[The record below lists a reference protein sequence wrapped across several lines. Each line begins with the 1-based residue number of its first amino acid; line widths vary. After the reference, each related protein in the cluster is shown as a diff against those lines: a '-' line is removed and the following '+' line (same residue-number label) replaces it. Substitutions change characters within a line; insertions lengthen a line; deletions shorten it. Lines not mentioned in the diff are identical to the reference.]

1 MKILHITSAYEPAWH
16 LGGVVRA
23 VSQLCRGLVNLGQDI
38 TVYTTDSGLDRRM
51 AVRPNQIMEIGGV
64 KVIYFKSDYL
74 LNFYYSSA
82 LNRACELTLGN
93 YDLIHLASPF
103 AYPNIVGGR
112 AARRHHLPYVI
123 STHGSL
129 IIKYRPKKFLKKWLY
144 LSICERSNFRQASA
158 IHFTTELEREQ
169 SDPLGRK
176 APGFIVPNGLDL
188 AEFDRLPD
196 KVLARKELGLPPDT
210 LIVLYFGRLE
220 PRKGLDIL
228 LQAFAKAR
236 ETSPHRLMLML
247 AGPDFGQQALL
258 YEMADKLNLSDHVV
272 FPGYVPPEKRNAL
285 LVSVDIMALTSHQ
298 GENFGISALEGMLAG
313 VPVLLSNNVGF
324 HQDVLADQA
333 GLAIPLTVEAVS
345 QAMAQMVS
353 NPEKLK
359 AMGRNAYRSA
369 RSRYDIKIVAKK
381 MLLAYEDILS
391 GRCSP
396 ELSWA

>member
-23 VSQLCRGLVNLGQDI
+23 VSQLCRGLVDLGQDI

-51 AVRPNQIMEIGGV
+51 AVRANQEVEVGGV
-64 KVIYFKSDYL
+64 KVIYFKADYL
-74 LNFYYSSA
+74 LNYYYSSA
-82 LNRACELTLGN
+82 LGQACESTCQN

-103 AYPNIVGGR
+103 AYPGITAGR
-112 AARRHHLPYVI
+112 AARRAHLPYVI

-144 LSICERSNFRQASA
+144 LNVFEGSNFRQASA
-158 IHFTTELEREQ
+158 VHFTTELEREQ

-176 APGFIVPNGLDL
+176 APGFIVPNGVDP
-188 AEFDRLPD
+188 AEFNHLPD
-196 KVLARKELGLPPDT
+196 KVLARKELGLPLDT
-210 LIVLYFGRLE
+210 LVVLYFGRLE

-228 LQAFAKAR
+228 LKAFAKAR
-236 ETSPHRLMLML
+236 ETLTHKTILML
-247 AGPDFGQQALL
+247 AGPDFGQQAILQDL
-258 YEMADKLNLSDHVV
+258 ADKLKLSDHVV

-313 VPVLLSNNVGF
+313 VPVLLSTNVGF
-324 HQDVLADQA
+324 YQDVLADQA
-333 GLAIPLTVEAVS
+333 GMAIPLTVEAVS
-345 QAMAQMVS
+345 QALTQMLS
-353 NPEKLK
+353 DPEKLRT
-359 AMGRNAYRSA
+359 MGKNAYRSA

-381 MLLAYEDILS
+381 MLMAYEDILS
-391 GRCSP
+391 GRRSSG
-396 ELSWA
+396 LSWA